1 MQSAELWMIFA
12 TSENLQLFKFS
23 CFYNVN
29 LLRKTDEG
37 GFQPQLCTLHSALC
51 TRTDKLQFKI
61 KKGFIMH
68 DELTE
73 VDIKKMQEEVD
84 YRMCVLRPQLLAEVQ
99 RTREYG
105 DLSENAEYKEAK
117 REKNKN
123 ESRIR
128 YLKNMIAT
136 AKVIKVRQDDDSV
149 CLFDTVTYYV
159 EEDEEEEERQIVTT
173 LRQDVLKGY
182 LSKESPLGKALLGK
196 KVGDRVLVKVNDN
209 YSYYVEVRAIKKGHD
224 DENIPI
230 SSY

>member
-1 MQSAELWMIFA
+1 
-12 TSENLQLFKFS
+12 
-23 CFYNVN
+23 
-29 LLRKTDEG
+29 
-37 GFQPQLCTLHSALC
+37 
-51 TRTDKLQFKI
+51 
-61 KKGFIMH
+61 MH
-68 DELTE
+68 DELTA

-117 REKNKN
+117 REKNAN
-123 ESRIR
+123 ERRIR
-128 YLKNMIAT
+128 YLKNMIET
-136 AKVIKVRQDDDSV
+136 AKVIKVETKADAV

-182 LSKESPLGKALLGK
+182 LSKESPLGKALLGR
-196 KVGDRVLVKVNDN
+196 KVGDRVCVKVNDN
-209 YSYYVEVRAIKKGHD
+209 YSYFVVIKNITKGSD

>member
-1 MQSAELWMIFA
+1 
-12 TSENLQLFKFS
+12 
-23 CFYNVN
+23 
-29 LLRKTDEG
+29 
-37 GFQPQLCTLHSALC
+37 
-51 TRTDKLQFKI
+51 
-61 KKGFIMH
+61 MH
-68 DELTE
+68 DELTQ

-117 REKNKN
+117 REKNAN

-128 YLKNMIAT
+128 YLKKMIET
-136 AKVIKVRQDDDSV
+136 AKVIKVEKKADAV

-159 EEDEEEEERQIVTT
+159 EEDDEEEERQIVTT
-173 LRQDVLKGY
+173 LRQDVLRGY

-196 KVGDRVLVKVNDN
+196 KVGDRVYVKVNDN
-209 YSYYVEVRAIKKGHD
+209 YGYYVEIHAIKKGHD

>member
-1 MQSAELWMIFA
+1 
-12 TSENLQLFKFS
+12 
-23 CFYNVN
+23 
-29 LLRKTDEG
+29 
-37 GFQPQLCTLHSALC
+37 
-51 TRTDKLQFKI
+51 
-61 KKGFIMH
+61 MH
-68 DELTE
+68 DELTQ

-117 REKNKN
+117 REKNAN

-128 YLKNMIAT
+128 YLKKMIET
-136 AKVIKVRQDDDSV
+136 ARVIKVEKKADAV

-173 LRQDVLKGY
+173 LRQDVLRGY

-196 KVGDRVLVKVNDN
+196 KVGDRVYVKVNDN
-209 YSYYVEVRAIKKGHD
+209 YGYYVEIRAIKKGHD

>member
-1 MQSAELWMIFA
+1 
-12 TSENLQLFKFS
+12 
-23 CFYNVN
+23 
-29 LLRKTDEG
+29 
-37 GFQPQLCTLHSALC
+37 
-51 TRTDKLQFKI
+51 
-61 KKGFIMH
+61 MH
-68 DELTE
+68 DELTL

-84 YRMCVLRPQLLAEVQ
+84 YRMCMLRPELLAEVQ

-117 REKNKN
+117 REKNAN

-128 YLKNMIAT
+128 YLKKMIET
-136 AKVIKVRQDDDSV
+136 AKVIKVEKKADAV

-159 EEDEEEEERQIVTT
+159 EEDEEEETRQIVTT

-182 LSKESPLGKALLGK
+182 LSKESPLGKALMGRM
-196 KVGDRVLVKVNDN
+196 VGDRVLVKVNDN
-209 YSYYVEVRAIKKGHD
+209 YSYYVEIRAIKKGYD